1 MLISW
6 YGWPLPY
13 SYMPAKGI
21 SVCPIPTLV
30 EKRWVF
36 SSFFGWGYVAHYIM
50 QVPPGLNLQFFSA
63 WGPKSG
69 WSGTVKG
76 CQTLLGWP
84 GIFLWL
90 KWQGNGRKK
99 GHFREKKRKNG
110 RNASKYWVPK
120 NSFLWEYGNPK
131 TFPFLEK
138 NRVQVLMEASYEG
151 LRAAGGVVRSI

>member
-1 MLISW
+1 M
-6 YGWPLPY
+6 
-13 SYMPAKGI
+13 A
-21 SVCPIPTLV
+21 PTLFLNAS
-30 EKRWVF
+30 KRHFCMPNTHSCRKKMGF

-84 GIFLWL
+84 GIFLWW

-99 GHFREKKRKNG
+99 GHFREKNEKMAVMRLSIECQKIPSYGSMATLRPFHFWEKLGFKSWGKRVIKVYA
-110 RNASKYWVPK
+110 R
-120 NSFLWEYGNPK
+120 
-131 TFPFLEK
+131 
-138 NRVQVLMEASYEG
+138 Q
-151 LRAAGGVVRSI
+151 GGVVRSI

>member
-1 MLISW
+1 M
-6 YGWPLPY
+6 
-13 SYMPAKGI
+13 A
-21 SVCPIPTLV
+21 PTLFLYAS
-30 EKRWVF
+30 KRHFCMPNTHSCRKKMGF

-84 GIFLWL
+84 GIFLWW